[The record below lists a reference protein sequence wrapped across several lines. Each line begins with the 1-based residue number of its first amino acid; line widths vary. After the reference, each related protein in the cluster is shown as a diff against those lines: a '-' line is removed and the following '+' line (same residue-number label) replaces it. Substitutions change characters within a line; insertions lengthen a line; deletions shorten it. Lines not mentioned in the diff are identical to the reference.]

1 VHRVQNS
8 FRGRQVGKVVRGRA
22 TCRLIW
28 AREVGCRCESQHAG
42 TGREEN
48 DDDHSARVVR

>member
-1 VHRVQNS
+1 MHRVQNS